1 MQTTP
6 GSTDLVLDAMRLAE
20 YAHRN
25 RAQGP
30 HHRKAPPGTDRPAYF
45 IHLAEV
51 GWMLQDAGLDAET
64 VAAGYLH
71 DILEDCDY
79 TQEQLAAEFG
89 NARVAELVAWVS
101 DDKIDPGTG
110 ERLGWEQRGRSYLE
124 RMCRAPDEA
133 LALSCADKTANI
145 IDMLRH
151 MKSGYPVHSFTSR
164 DHATQLAKFE
174 ALAAVYGNRVPV
186 GIKQRFER
194 ALREFREY
202 REAHD
207 ATPGMRTN
215 TSRAISSSL
224 CLSSRA

>member
-6 GSTDLVLDAMRLAE
+6 GLNDLVLDAMRLAE

-30 HHRKAPPGTDRPAYF
+30 HHRKAPPGIDRPSYF

-110 ERLGWEQRGRSYLE
+110 ERLDWEQRSRSYLK
-124 RMCRAPDEA
+124 RMRRAPDEA
-133 LALSCADKTANI
+133 LALSCADKTANM

-151 MKSGYPVHSFTSR
+151 MKSGYPVHSFTLR

-174 ALAAVYGNRVPV
+174 ALAAVYGNRVPDR
-186 GIKQRFER
+186 ILQRFER
-194 ALREFREY
+194 ALREFRKHGDVQNTTLA
-202 REAHD
+202 R
-207 ATPGMRTN
+207 ATVQIRK
-215 TSRAISSSL
+215 
-224 CLSSRA
+224 